1 MENILKVGVLLVAKK
16 DTYYQHGL
24 HPYLR
29 RIKLGLARGIKT
41 FYLLAREDK
50 VEILESVAKEL
61 LLTGNFI
68 LINNPR
74 SFSDSYNREVICYC
88 LRIDTESSLTS
99 TYREISLALDS
110 KDKMQGVV
118 TKLRE
123 DGLKVDVN
131 GVEGFV
137 QIRNLSA
144 SKISDIRKYFK
155 EKCLSS

>member
-1 MENILKVGVLLVAKK
+1 M
-16 DTYYQHGL
+16 
-24 HPYLR
+24 
-29 RIKLGLARGIKT
+29 
-41 FYLLAREDK
+41 AREDK

-144 SKISDIRKYFK
+144 SKISDIRKYFRK
-155 EKCLSS
+155 KCLSS